1 MNSIF
6 FNDLQLPGNS
16 HQSTVIPPQVPQYWI
31 FSHFTITGATGNALR
46 VQLFA
51 KLRKLNVDIS
61 NTIYSW
67 KYRLQFCEGPA
78 LLDIDCFFFQ
88 RESDVIVDI
97 NLLSGDRWAW
107 HRLKAAVNNDVSI
120 PRLSLK
126 TAGFAT
132 TVDFVSE
139 RLRRGEFT
147 DSDFQ
152 WLSDDIPAEWWL
164 HYLKSKDLNIVRQSM
179 ERLCLLKYDGYD
191 SEIEKWRVINP
202 TSFLERE
209 IQRHAL
215 KFTHLRSLM

>member
-6 FNDLQLPGNS
+6 FNDLQLTENS
-16 HQSTVIPPQVPQYWI
+16 HRSTVIPPQVPRYWV

-61 NTIYSW
+61 STIYSW

-97 NLLSGDRWAW
+97 NLLSGDRWTW
-107 HRLKAAVNNDVSI
+107 HRLKADVNNDVSI
-120 PRLSLK
+120 PRLISSPLK
-126 TAGFAT
+126 TAG
-132 TVDFVSE
+132 FVSE
-139 RLRRGEFT
+139 RLRRGEFA

-152 WLSDDIPAEWWL
+152 WLSDDIPVEWWL
-164 HYLKSKDLNIVRQSM
+164 PYLKSKDLNIVRQSM
-179 ERLCLLKYDGYD
+179 EKLCLLKYAGHN
-191 SEIEKWRVINP
+191 SEIEKWKALNP
-202 TSFLERE
+202 ASFIERE
-209 IQRHAL
+209 IKKHAL
-215 KFTHLRSLM
+215 KIGHIRSLM